1 MADCEA
7 IMTSIPEVY
16 NQLFPHMD
24 IIVPFRVD
32 VEVGD
37 NMMKMSHLDKYM
49 ESKGWN

>member
-16 NQLFPHMD
+16 NKLFPHMD